1 MHNSETVSTLPK
13 PQPQPSEEAP
23 ANALRIWAISEY
35 YFPNFSGAAIQ
46 AHRILGALVN
56 RGHQVCVLTT
66 ADQDAKVL
74 AGKQV
79 RVDGLQVKY
88 LPVLRRFSWRWLPF
102 GRSLVRSVNELFRR
116 VSFDCRV
123 LFHLM
128 RHGRRNDI
136 VQFYVVGELTR
147 LVIAYAN
154 LRGMKPVI
162 QISLCGADDPLAI
175 KSSFLGISSRLTK
188 SCFFAVHRVISL
200 SSALLNSCREFGL
213 PDRQLQQIPN
223 GVDAQRFK
231 GAEPETR
238 DQICKR
244 LKLDPQ
250 KQFVVFVGSAIH
262 RKGIDVVIPAFIELA
277 EYNPNVDLLIVGPC
291 DFSDHTRHPI
301 ERKRLVDEL
310 REKLDRFHLADRV
323 HWVGEVE
330 DVDLYLRVASVFFFP
345 TRREGLPNAL
355 AEAMASQLP
364 AVASQIEG
372 VTTDLVASGVHGI
385 LVDGYEPTQ
394 YAEALREIF
403 ADDEKRH
410 LMSRAARQ
418 RIEREFELSHIAA
431 RYEGL
436 YNDLVGNECR

>member
-13 PQPQPSEEAP
+13 PQPQPQPSEEAP

-301 ERKRLVDEL
+301 
-310 REKLDRFHLADRV
+310 
-323 HWVGEVE
+323 
-330 DVDLYLRVASVFFFP
+330 
-345 TRREGLPNAL
+345 
-355 AEAMASQLP
+355 
-364 AVASQIEG
+364 
-372 VTTDLVASGVHGI
+372 
-385 LVDGYEPTQ
+385 
-394 YAEALREIF
+394 
-403 ADDEKRH
+403 
-410 LMSRAARQ
+410 
-418 RIEREFELSHIAA
+418 
-431 RYEGL
+431 
-436 YNDLVGNECR
+436 